1 MNTQD
6 KLKLAKEVG
15 LSVPHYTNT
24 DNPVDFPKSSN
35 KRIQELWENSD
46 AIHTVYPR
54 QGSPIYASSELLEK
68 FAELIVQECMNT
80 VRQAWYDENAKSTEG
95 MDSRSIGI
103 HVGVKSGLTTAL
115 NLIGKLK

>member
-68 FAELIVQECMNT
+68 FAELIVRECAG
-80 VRQAWYDENAKSTEG
+80 VCDDERDST
-95 MDSRSIGI
+95 DSEF
-103 HVGVKSGLTTAL
+103 
-115 NLIGKLK
+115 GKLVAEGCALKIMERFGVEE